1 MQRKNKKDSGCS
13 SKLNNNVILQ
23 MAYWESMQRGIQ
35 NPTLSWIS
43 LQGNILLMT
52 IGTSIISFSLAI
64 CVWPCTLF
72 NSKDM
77 PSSVCTGV
85 VITDPCLSPF
95 QNTSHFIYFHSCHFQ
110 HHRVY
115 EKLTKACSSVG
126 LISLM
131 DRVLCLSHP
140 KDQDSAESA

>member
-1 MQRKNKKDSGCS
+1 
-13 SKLNNNVILQ
+13 
-23 MAYWESMQRGIQ
+23 MACWESMQRGIQ

-85 VITDPCLSPF
+85 VITPL
-95 QNTSHFIYFHSCHFQ
+95 FIPIFKI
-110 HHRVY
+110 RVISY
-115 EKLTKACSSVG
+115 ISIHVISSTIG
-126 LISLM
+126 FM
-131 DRVLCLSHP
+131 
-140 KDQDSAESA
+140 KN